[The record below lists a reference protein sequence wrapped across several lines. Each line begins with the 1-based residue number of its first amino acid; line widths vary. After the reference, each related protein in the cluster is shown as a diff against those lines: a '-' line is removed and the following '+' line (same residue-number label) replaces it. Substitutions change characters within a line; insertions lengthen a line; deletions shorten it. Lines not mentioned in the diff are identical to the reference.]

1 MRELHAILLCFAC
14 VAMADGAIAS
24 SDYIVK
30 HGDTLWGI
38 ARKHKISY
46 ERLCALNNKP
56 CDWSLIKAG
65 QKITVLPVLPRF
77 SDEQLAMLGSP
88 YKGEPK
94 DAKLLNEYGD
104 FSLFS
109 GETEADV
116 AFNVAAK
123 QDGNWNSRNSLFL
136 RKRTKGGTNTWRL
149 LMTSGGDWKNA
160 DCMDEWCKNWANE
173 IRRCVDVIRAG
184 LSKDGRFV
192 WLVCNVHN
200 DVYYLVCRLDLR
212 EKTLAVLTD
221 GDSADEEEDGT
232 IWVLNKKIYLYDK
245 NGAPDGAAWVEE
257 WITPDG
263 EVVRKGE
270 PKRADDVLDYD
281 AAVRLRR
288 NARAKKQKREQKR

>member
-1 MRELHAILLCFAC
+1 MRGLHAILLCIAC
-14 VAMADGAIAS
+14 AAMADGAVAS

-94 DAKLLNEYGD
+94 DAKLLYESGELA
-104 FSLFS
+104 LFS
-109 GETEADV
+109 AESAED
-116 AFNVAAK
+116 AALNAEPERK
-123 QDGNWNSRNSLFL
+123 NDGLVRNSLFL
-136 RKRTKGGTNTWRL
+136 RRRTVGDGNEWRL
-149 LMTSGGDWKNA
+149 LLTSGGDWKDA
-160 DCMDEWCKNWANE
+160 DGMDKWSKGCAEDTRKTFYVW
-173 IRRCVDVIRAG
+173 RA
-184 LSKDGRFV
+184 SFSRDGRHI
-192 WLVCNVHN
+192 WLVCDRSPCSY
-200 DVYYLVCRLDLR
+200 DVVCRFDIG
-212 EKTLAVLTD
+212 ENTFCVLTD

-263 EVVRKGE
+263 KVVRTGE

-288 NARAKKQKREQKR
+288 NEMAKKQKGEQK